1 MAYTQ
6 GARSNR
12 HIRQALM
19 IGIVALTFTWLGMM
33 MAGLGN
39 HTEPGMAE
47 SNSIFKPAASTA
59 TPPAAVMLNG
69 DSPFKAIARQI
80 TPAVVFITNTHE
92 MVSPHGME
100 FFHSN
105 PLWERFFGEEDSPQM
120 PRKQEVTSSG
130 SGIIINS
137 EGYILTNNH
146 VVEGATKL
154 RVILSDD
161 DEYDAEVVGTDSE
174 TDLAVLRLIDH
185 KGDLPFAT
193 LGNSDQMEPGDWAIA
208 IGNPFGLERTVTVG
222 VISATG
228 RSGLNIGGRGGPSFQ
243 DFLQTDASINY
254 GNSGGPLVNIRGE
267 VIGINTAINAAAQGI
282 GFAIPSNMAS
292 RIYKQL
298 KENGEIVRGYLGMV
312 PRALDPAIREALDLS
327 RDVRG
332 IFVDN
337 VEPDTPASE
346 GDLQSGDIIT
356 HWNGQPVE
364 LVPDFRFR
372 VAAGQPGEKVT
383 ATILRNG
390 KEKRLRFELG
400 DRGKTLTQPVST
412 PTVIEN
418 GNFLGIEVRNL
429 TDNDRRATND
439 RVEQGVIITGFK
451 DDSPAIG
458 ILAPGDIVIA
468 VGNETVQDLSAF
480 NNTIDSLQDEKSVI
494 LLRLFRNGRF
504 TYITLKL

>member
-1 MAYTQ
+1 MTHTQ
-6 GARSNR
+6 DGRSGR

-33 MAGLGN
+33 ITGVSN
-39 HTEPGMAE
+39 HTEQGLAE
-47 SNSIFKPAASTA
+47 NTRDLNA
-59 TPPAAVMLNG
+59 TPAAVVLNG

-105 PLWERFFGEEDSPQM
+105 PLWERFFGDEESPDP

-137 EGYILTNNH
+137 DGYILTNNH
-146 VVEGATKL
+146 VVEGATSL

-174 TDLAVLRLIDH
+174 TDLAVLRLLDH
-185 KGDLPFAT
+185 EGDLPFAT
-193 LGNSDQMEPGDWAIA
+193 LGNSDHMEPGDWAIA

-243 DFLQTDASINY
+243 NFLQTDASINF

-267 VIGINTAINAAAQGI
+267 VIGINTAINAAGQGI

-292 RIYKQL
+292 RIYEQL
-298 KENGEIVRGYLGMV
+298 KQNGEIVRGYLGMV
-312 PRALDPAIREALDLS
+312 PRALDPAIREALELS
-327 RDVRG
+327 KEVKG

-337 VEPDTPASE
+337 VEPETPASD
-346 GDLQSGDIIT
+346 GGLQSGDIIT

-390 KEKRLRFELG
+390 KDKRLRFELG
-400 DRGKTLTQPVST
+400 DRGKSMTQSSPT
-412 PTVIEN
+412 PAILESD
-418 GNFLGIEVRNL
+418 NFLGIEARDL
-429 TDNDRRATND
+429 TDNDRRDTSG

-451 DDSPAIG
+451 ENSPAIG
-458 ILAPGDIVIA
+458 ILAPGDIIIA
-468 VGNETVQDLSAF
+468 VGNETVQNLSAF
-480 NNTIDSLQDEKSVI
+480 NDTIDSLQDDKSVV
-494 LLRLFRNGRF
+494 LLRVFRNGRF